1 MMLDREEK
9 AAEVLAKLVERIAE
23 DGEAILGAMEKLIYL
38 EKSGILDELVS
49 YAEILAGLR
58 KLPEEMVEADVQ
70 DVLSKNL
77 ELILSLALSIDEE
90 MIYRVERIVEA
101 FKQARDFEPVGF
113 TGAMKAMR
121 DPEVQKALG
130 FLLAF
135 FKNLGRNL

>member
-38 EKSGILDELVS
+38 EKSGILDELIS